1 ISQNHN
7 ISKLLNQISVTK
19 IKLSDAEV
27 AKTNRQEESK
37 KGFWSR
43 VKVAV
48 GDILDQTESLKQQ
61 LYNEY
66 IDLAKIIITSSD
78 NNHKLNEIA
87 LESLVIKVR
96 EIDLIKISAEVNQN
110 SALSTLTQTKHD
122 IGILSCTAKK
132 NLHVCTD
139 IAQFEECMQG
149 FDVELCEELRKHT
162 NKILATNLTE
172 SVGTSAST

>member
-139 IAQFEECMQG
+139 IAQFEE
-149 FDVELCEELRKHT
+149 
-162 NKILATNLTE
+162 
-172 SVGTSAST
+172 